1 MSELRTRLLD
11 GDPLAHDAEMSVED
25 AGAMRRVVV
34 AAVRRPVPDAVFW
47 PRPLWVAAT
56 IALTLSAGIIA
67 GLRLSAPDSSA
78 FQRLPNTASTIAASP
93 AAGDRRQVQFATPGG
108 TRIIW
113 VLNAEFN
120 P

>member
-1 MSELRTRLLD
+1 
-11 GDPLAHDAEMSVED
+11 MSVED
-25 AGAMRRVVV
+25 ADAIRRLVL
-34 AAVRRPVPDAVFW
+34 AAGRRTVHDAVFW

-56 IALTLSAGIIA
+56 IVLTLSAGIIA
-67 GLRLSAPDSSA
+67 GLRLSAPEFSA
-78 FQRLPNTASTIAASP
+78 FQRPPNTVSTIAASP